1 MGRLAGW
8 TAAAAIMMV
17 AAPAA
22 ADVKAGVDLWA
33 KGDWKG
39 AIDQWRQPAIAGD
52 ADAQFNMG
60 KAYQLGRGVPLDP
73 SIAQGWFKKAAMQ
86 GHPQAEANLGLA
98 LFQDGKTDAAL
109 PWLDKAAKH
118 DERRAQL
125 VLGTMLFNGDGA
137 PKDYVRAYALV
148 TRSSQQGLP
157 QAAKTLAQL
166 DQFVPSDQRARGTE
180 MAKQIESD
188 AKFAALGSA
197 PIVPNA
203 PDEALGT
210 KPLAGIAPAKTA
222 SAAKPAAAKPATK
235 PASAKPASPP
245 AVAKAETKPATKA
258 SVPKPERPKPA
269 TLASGGKWRVQ
280 LGAFKAD
287 GAAQAQWKKLAGH
300 MSGASPSYE
309 KAGAVT
315 RLIATGFASSAEAN
329 RACAAAKKAGAACLA
344 VAP

>member
-1 MGRLAGW
+1 MVRHLGW
-8 TAAAAIMMV
+8 TVWASLALV
-17 AAPAA
+17 AAPAF

-73 SIAQGWFKKAAMQ
+73 SIAEGWFKKAAMQ

-109 PWLDKAAKH
+109 PWLDKAAKR

-125 VLGTMLFNGDGA
+125 VLGTMLFNGDGV
-137 PKDYVRAYALV
+137 PKDYPRAYALV

-157 QAAKTLAQL
+157 QAAGTLAQM
-166 DQFVPSDQRARGTE
+166 DRFIPADQRARGTE

-210 KPLAGIAPAKTA
+210 KPLAGVAPVKTATPAKTPPA
-222 SAAKPAAAKPATK
+222 VKAAAKSAQAKPVSATTAKAEAKPA
-235 PASAKPASPP
+235 
-245 AVAKAETKPATKA
+245 
-258 SVPKPERPKPA
+258 PKPETPKPA
-269 TLASGGKWRVQ
+269 ILASGGKWRIQ

-287 GAAQAQWKKLAGH
+287 GAAQAQWKKLAGR

-309 KAGAVT
+309 KAGPVT
-315 RLIATGFASSAEAN
+315 RLVATGFASSTQAN
-329 RACAAAKKAGAACLA
+329 QACAAAKKAGAACL
-344 VAP
+344 VIAP